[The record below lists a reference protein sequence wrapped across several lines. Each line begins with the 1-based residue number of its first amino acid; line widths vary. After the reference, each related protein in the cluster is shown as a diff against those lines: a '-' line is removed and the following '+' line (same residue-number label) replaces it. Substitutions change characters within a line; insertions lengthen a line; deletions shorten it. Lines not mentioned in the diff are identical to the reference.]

1 MTILDAERLFPQ
13 WTQKKRM
20 EWVRAAKY
28 ASACKP
34 SYGRLLPL
42 TEEQMTTTGA
52 VLAPR
57 TLRESGL

>member
-1 MTILDAERLFPQ
+1 MTILDAERLFPH
-13 WTQKKRM
+13 WTQQQRM
-20 EWVRAAKY
+20 KWVRAATY
-28 ASACKP
+28 AKRCKP
-34 SYGRLLPL
+34 AYGRLLPM